1 MSEPTQDG
9 LGPLFNAPDAGNQ
22 GPGDMLR
29 RAREAQRISIEVMA
43 ANIKVSVA
51 KLEALESGR
60 YDMLPDAN
68 FTRAL
73 AMTLCRVLK
82 IDAAPVLAAMPAAR
96 PITLVSDVPPLNQPF
111 KASRA
116 SMSLFDHR
124 VVNWSNFLKPQWLSP
139 AALLLAAVVLYTAPG
154 ASDWP
159 AELRG
164 WWQARQAAAPAE
176 VAASMADVASS
187 VEVATANLPSPVP
200 DASLASAPADASS
213 ASDAASSVPAR
224 NANGTRALTLD
235 AADAAGSQV
244 AGGAPVSVPG
254 PAPAAPV
261 TPSPAPAPAPA
272 PVQSSQP
279 NGLLS
284 MHASQPTWVEV
295 KDAQGNRLL
304 GRLIQRDE
312 TVDLSVPPPL
322 TLRVG
327 NAGGLSLS
335 FQGKAVDLVPYTR
348 NNIAR
353 LELK

>member
-60 YDMLPDAN
+60 YDLLPDAN

-124 VVNWSNFLKPQWLSP
+124 LVNWSNFLKPQWLAP
-139 AALLLAAVVLYTAPG
+139 AALLVAAVVLYTAPG

-159 AELRG
+159 EQVRG
-164 WWQARQAAAPAE
+164 WWQSRQAAAPAE
-176 VAASMADVASS
+176 VAASTADVASS

-200 DASLASAPADASS
+200 DASLASAPVDPVS
-213 ASDAASSVPAR
+213 ASDAASAVPER

-244 AGGAPVSVPG
+244 AAGL
-254 PAPAAPV
+254 PV
-261 TPSPAPAPAPA
+261 TAPMPSPLAPTPT
-272 PVQSSQP
+272 QP

-284 MHASQPTWVEV
+284 LRASQPTWVEV

-327 NAGGLSLS
+327 NASGLSLS
-335 FQGKAVDLVPYTR
+335 FQGKVVDLVPYTR

>member
-29 RAREAQRISIEVMA
+29 RAREAQRIGIEVMA

-51 KLEALESGR
+51 KLEALEAGR
-60 YDMLPDAN
+60 YDLLPDAN

-96 PITLVSDVPPLNQPF
+96 PTTLVSDVPPLNQPF

-124 VVNWSNFLKPQWLSP
+124 LVNWSHYLKPQWLAP
-139 AALLLAAVVLYTAPG
+139 AALLLAAVVLYAAPG

-159 AELRG
+159 AQLQG
-164 WWQARQAAAPAE
+164 WWQARQDATPAE
-176 VAASMADVASS
+176 VAAS
-187 VEVATANLPSPVP
+187 ATDGARSAEEAAATLPSPVP
-200 DASLASAPADASS
+200 EAIQASAPMAPGA
-213 ASDAASSVPAR
+213 ASDAASSAPVV
-224 NANGTRALTLD
+224 NANGARALTLD
-235 AADAAGSQV
+235 AADATGSQV
-244 AGGAPVSVPG
+244 VAALPVASVPG
-254 PAPAAPV
+254 AAPASSPV
-261 TPSPAPAPAPA
+261 PATPA
-272 PVQSSQP
+272 QP

-284 MHASQPTWVEV
+284 MRASQPTWVEV

-327 NAGGLSLS
+327 NASGLSLS
-335 FQGKAVDLVPYTR
+335 FRGQVVDLVPHTR

-353 LELK
+353 LDLK

>member
-139 AALLLAAVVLYTAPG
+139 AALLLAAVVLYRQRRPQRWRPAWQT
-154 ASDWP
+154 WP
-159 AELRG
+159 AASRWPRPTSRRRCLTPAWLRRRRTRRPRRMPRHRCLHATPT
-164 WWQARQAAAPAE
+164 ARVRSRWTRPTRLAVRRQVVPPSLCLARHRLHLSPPALR
-176 VAASMADVASS
+176 
-187 VEVATANLPSPVP
+187 LPRPP
-200 DASLASAPADASS
+200 
-213 ASDAASSVPAR
+213 R
-224 NANGTRALTLD
+224 
-235 AADAAGSQV
+235 
-244 AGGAPVSVPG
+244 
-254 PAPAAPV
+254 
-261 TPSPAPAPAPA
+261 
-272 PVQSSQP
+272 QSSHLNP
-279 NGLLS
+279 
-284 MHASQPTWVEV
+284 MAC
-295 KDAQGNRLL
+295 
-304 GRLIQRDE
+304 
-312 TVDLSVPPPL
+312 
-322 TLRVG
+322 
-327 NAGGLSLS
+327 
-335 FQGKAVDLVPYTR
+335 
-348 NNIAR
+348 
-353 LELK
+353 